1 MILLAMEKNVSAAS
15 FGSSS
20 AEGKN
25 LESSVGSSL
34 QDWELES
41 AANSFKNPKIYL
53 LVEPMIKCTGDL
65 QSLRNL
71 NLCRFLQF
79 ERVYNVKLPW
89 KTMLGG

>member
-1 MILLAMEKNVSAAS
+1 MFQLLH
-15 FGSSS
+15 
-20 AEGKN
+20 
-25 LESSVGSSL
+25 LEVAQQRGRTWNPQLVHSL

-41 AANSFKNPKIYL
+41 AANSFKNLKIYL
-53 LVEPMIKCTGDL
+53 WVEPMIKCTGDL

-71 NLCRFLQF
+71 NLSCFLQF